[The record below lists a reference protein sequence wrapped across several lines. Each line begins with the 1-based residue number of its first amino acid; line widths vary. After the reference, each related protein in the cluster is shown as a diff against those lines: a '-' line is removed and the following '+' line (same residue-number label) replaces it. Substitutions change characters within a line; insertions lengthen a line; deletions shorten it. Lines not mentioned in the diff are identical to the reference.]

1 MLRNMR
7 DSCDGMSCG
16 IFTEDGSNFIED
28 EERGEMALLREEDT
42 RLIFP
47 ERELRRRRNGEE
59 SVYLVANIFGKV
71 VKVADQCLKS
81 PKLSSPSMALIFIST
96 TWTD

>member
-7 DSCDGMSCG
+7 DSCDCMSCG

-47 ERELRRRRNGEE
+47 EGELR
-59 SVYLVANIFGKV
+59 
-71 VKVADQCLKS
+71 
-81 PKLSSPSMALIFIST
+81 
-96 TWTD
+96 